1 MIQFRQRCFTFM
13 FPFLYFV
20 DTLSHFLR
28 KAHTKLRQ
36 QAHFRRF
43 FMPHTEKRYKKGEI
57 ICRPKEMVMSMYNI
71 LYGSVGVY
79 FDYGTPEQ
87 VEVVTLR
94 EGDFFNVI
102 SFLESRPRNTTAV
115 ALENT
120 IVSEITY
127 DNFSAY
133 FREKPAKIM
142 SLLQHM
148 SARMR
153 QMQKA
158 YVDTCHALEV
168 YGDKSKLA
176 AEHGEW
182 TDSHNRT
189 YNLLK
194 AMFPSVY
201 HEEEK

>member
-1 MIQFRQRCFTFM
+1 
-13 FPFLYFV
+13 
-20 DTLSHFLR
+20 
-28 KAHTKLRQ
+28 
-36 QAHFRRF
+36 
-43 FMPHTEKRYKKGEI
+43 MPHTEKRYKKGEI

-79 FDYGTPEQ
+79 FDYGTQ

-168 YGDKSKLA
+168 YGDKAKLA
-176 AEHGEW
+176 ADAMGSP
-182 TDSHNRT
+182 SHNRT